1 MINKPLMSDWG
12 YLDDPIP
19 FPEFFDG
26 FHKIRAK
33 LLKSEG
39 VGALPFMKK
48 YGSALTECLAPVDDC
63 IVDVTYTEPPR
74 LRRDT
79 AYDKNMKCF
88 KKMYTDCCG
97 PEGGEFKCEFF
108 KAEWEI
114 FVPTCD
120 FTPCDQ

>member
-1 MINKPLMSDWG
+1 MIILLLSLLTLSLSAPVCNDQQT
-12 YLDDPIP
+12 LDV
-19 FPEFFDG
+19 
-26 FHKIRAK
+26 R
-33 LLKSEG
+33 
-39 VGALPFMKK
+39 